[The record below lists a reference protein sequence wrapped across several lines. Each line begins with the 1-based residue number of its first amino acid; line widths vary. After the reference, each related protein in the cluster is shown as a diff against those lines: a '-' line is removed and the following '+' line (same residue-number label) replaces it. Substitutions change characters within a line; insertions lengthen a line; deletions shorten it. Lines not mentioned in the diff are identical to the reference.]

1 MSTPI
6 IETIVL
12 PAETLANLPASML
25 VNIQA
30 GFSDA
35 FAKAEE
41 LRQRALAIV
50 VKDHT
55 DFATMKEARAVRLE
69 LKDIRVSAEKSRK
82 AMKEDSLRMGRAID
96 GVYNLLEAAVV
107 PLEQYLSEQENAAA
121 LHAERE
127 KARILAERVE
137 AITPYMRPGV
147 PLPDLASLDADQW
160 TDYLADAKLLHEAR
174 VEQERKA
181 EAERIAAEQ
190 AAKAEQE
197 KLRLENERLRAEKEA
212 AEAERK
218 EAEAKA
224 AAAHRAKQAAAK
236 KLLDEANAELAKEKA
251 AREKVEAEAKAKAE
265 AERKAAEA
273 QAKAEAA
280 AKRKAARAP
289 DKAKLEA
296 MIAAYRAVEVP
307 KVTSTEMSD
316 LLDACMMQMRMSLR
330 SLEIAIA
337 E

>member
-1 MSTPI
+1 MKTPEI
-6 IETIVL
+6 NVIVL

-41 LRQRALAIV
+41 LRQRALSIV

-55 DFATMKEARAVRLE
+55 DFDTMKEARAVRLE
-69 LKDIRVSAEKSRK
+69 LKDIRVSAEKNRK

-107 PLEQYLSEQENAAA
+107 PLEKYLSEQENAAA
-121 LHAERE
+121 VHMERE

-147 PLPDLASLDADQW
+147 PLPDLSALDDGQW
-160 TDYLADAKLLHEAR
+160 INYLADAKLLHEAR
-174 VEQERKA
+174 IEQERKA
-181 EAERIAAEQ
+181 EADRIAAEQ
-190 AAKAEQE
+190 AAQAERE
-197 KLRLENERLRAEKEA
+197 KLRLENDRLRAEAEA
-212 AEAERK
+212 AEKERK

-224 AAAHRAKQAAAK
+224 AAAHRAKQAAAR
-236 KLLDEANAELAKEKA
+236 KLLDEANAELAREKA
-251 AREKVEAEAKAKAE
+251 LRDKLEAEAKAKAE

-289 DKAKLEA
+289 DREKVRAMLAAFESVELPKINDPELREA
-296 MIAAYRAVEVP
+296 VYTFTSKYNAAWQ
-307 KVTSTEMSD
+307 D
-316 LLDACMMQMRMSLR
+316 LAA
-330 SLEIAIA
+330 AIA